1 MSAGLPGGADQGN
14 ASHLR
19 IIEKVLDGL
28 RREGVQNVHVNI
40 YINNIYNNG
49 VLAMV
54 NWERLAI
61 FVFGVIFVAVLLII
75 ALFYPRP
82 TPFQYTVFRIVLA
95 LAAAGVAALIPG
107 LINVKVPG
115 VSAGGALAVFVVVF
129 FFSPAALVATPS

>member
-82 TPFQYTVFRIVLA
+82 TPFQYTVFQIVLA

>member
-1 MSAGLPGGADQGN
+1 
-14 ASHLR
+14 
-19 IIEKVLDGL
+19 
-28 RREGVQNVHVNI
+28 
-40 YINNIYNNG
+40 
-49 VLAMV
+49 MV

-82 TPFQYTVFRIVLA
+82 TPFQYTVFQIVLA